1 METTKDI
8 FISYSRKDKDKILNL
23 LSALEAYKIKYWLDT
38 SEIDYSDTFPDRIA
52 SAIDNA
58 DSVLFICTEKSLN
71 AAYCKKELNYARI
84 NDKKIRAVLL
94 DGIVPRQGWFALE
107 YSNVNCVNYTDK
119 SQVDKLMQELED
131 AYQPEA
137 AETRRQEL
145 EAAKEAAIQRVREE
159 FERKK
164 QQAADE
170 AARKER
176 ERLEKES
183 EERKETVLTFTVKG
197 VSFKMIKVEGGTFT
211 MGATAE
217 QGKDAYDNERPA
229 HRVTLT
235 DDYYIGQTEVTQAL
249 WTVVMGS
256 NPSEFKG
263 DNLPVEQVSWY
274 DCQTFI
280 EKLNNLLSKELGGKR
295 FAFPTEAQ
303 WEFAARGG
311 NKSKGYTYAGSNNL
325 DDVAWYRDNS
335 GGMTHPV
342 AQKHPNELGLYDM
355 SGNVWEWCKDWYVR
369 YSSNAQTNP
378 QGPAIGAWRVLRGVS
393 WNFNAEDC
401 RVSFRD
407 YFNPDPAYQALGLR
421 LYFLGLRLCLLP

>member
-1 METTKDI
+1 MEMTKDI

-71 AAYCKKELNYARI
+71 ASYCKKELNYARI

-94 DGIVPRQGWFALE
+94 DGIVPRQGWFVLE

-137 AETRRQEL
+137 AEAHRQEL

-164 QQAADE
+164 QQAAEE

-183 EERKETVLTFTVKG
+183 EERKETVFTFTVKG
-197 VSFKMIKVEGGTFT
+197 VSFKMVKVSGGTFT
-211 MGATAE
+211 MGATPE
-217 QGKDAYDNERPA
+217 QGKDANDDERPV
-229 HRVTLT
+229 HKVTLS
-235 DDYYIGQTEVTQAL
+235 DYYIGQTEVTQAL
-249 WTVVMGS
+249 WTAVTGS
-256 NPSEFKG
+256 NPSKFEG
-263 DNLPVEQVSWY
+263 DNLPVEQVSWD

-280 EKLNNLLSKELGGKR
+280 EKLNSLYSNELGGKR
-295 FAFPTEAQ
+295 FALPTEAQ

-311 NKSKGYTYAGSNNL
+311 NKSKGYMYAGSNEI
-325 DDVAWYRDNS
+325 DDVAWYSGNS
-335 GGMTHPV
+335 GYVTSPV
-342 AQKHPNELGLYDM
+342 AQKKPNELGLYDM
-355 SGNVWEWCKDWYVR
+355 TGNVEEWCQDWYGD
-369 YSSNAQTNP
+369 YSSDAQTNP
-378 QGPAIGAWRVLRGVS
+378 QGPASGTDRVFRGGS
-393 WNFNAEDC
+393 WCKRARGC
-401 RVSFRD
+401 RVSI
-407 YFNPDPAYQALGLR
+407 R
-421 LYFLGLRLCLLP
+421 LDIMPGGHTSDLGLRLCLLP

>member
-8 FISYSRKDKDKILNL
+8 FISYSRKDKDNILNL

-52 SAIDNA
+52 NAIDNA

-71 AAYCKKELNYARI
+71 AVYCKKELNYARI

-107 YSNVNCVNYTDK
+107 YGDINCVNYTDK

-137 AETRRQEL
+137 AEARRQEL
-145 EAAKEAAIQRVREE
+145 EAAKEAARQRVREE

-164 QQAADE
+164 QQVADE

-183 EERKETVLTFTVKG
+183 EERKETVLTFTIKG

-211 MGATAE
+211 MGATEE
-217 QGKDAYDNERPA
+217 QEDDAYDWERPVYQ
-229 HRVTLT
+229 VTLS
-235 DDYYIGQTEVTQAL
+235 DYYIGQTEVTQAL
-249 WTVVMGS
+249 WTAVMGD
-256 NPSEFKG
+256 NPSDFKG
-263 DNLPVEQVSWY
+263 DNLPVEQVSWD

-280 EKLNNLLSKELGGKR
+280 KKLNSLLSNQLVGKH
-295 FAFPTEAQ
+295 FALPTEAQ
-303 WEFAARGG
+303 WEVAARGG
-311 NKSKGYTYAGSNNL
+311 KQSKGYKYAGSYNI
-325 DDVAWYRDNS
+325 DDVAWYDNNS
-335 GGMTHPV
+335 GDMSHPV
-342 AQKHPNELGLYDM
+342 AQKQPNELGLYDM
-355 SGNVWEWCKDWYVR
+355 SGNVCEWCQDWDFYN
-369 YSSNAQTNP
+369 SSNAQTNP
-378 QGPAIGAWRVLRGVS
+378 QGPAEGSNRVFRGGS
-393 WNFNAEDC
+393 WNYIAEFC
-401 RVSFRD
+401 RVSDRFSSAPGNR
-407 YFNPDPAYQALGLR
+407 YGYLG
-421 LYFLGLRLCLLP
+421 FRLCLIP

>member
-52 SAIDNA
+52 NAIDNA
-58 DSVLFICTEKSLN
+58 DSVLFICTENSLN
-71 AAYCKKELNYARI
+71 SAYCKKELNYARI
-84 NDKKIRAVLL
+84 NDKKICAVFL

-137 AETRRQEL
+137 AEARRQEL

-159 FERKK
+159 FERKM
-164 QQAADE
+164 QQAAE
-170 AARKER
+170 AAARKER
-176 ERLEKES
+176 ERLEKEK

-229 HRVTLT
+229 HQVTLT
-235 DDYYIGQTEVTQAL
+235 DYYIGQTQVTQAL
-249 WTVVMGS
+249 WKAVMGD
-256 NPSEFKG
+256 NPSKFTG
-263 DNLPVEQVSWY
+263 DNLPVEQVSWK
-274 DCQTFI
+274 DCQIFI
-280 EKLNNLLSKELGGKR
+280 EKLNSMLSKELGGKR
-295 FAFPTEAQ
+295 FALPTEAQ
-303 WEFAARGG
+303 WEYAARGG
-311 NKSKGYTYAGSNNL
+311 NQSKGYTYAGSKEI
-325 DDVAWYRDNS
+325 DDVAWCIHNS
-335 GGMTHPV
+335 GKQTHPV
-342 AQKHPNELGLYDM
+342 AQKRPNELGLYDM
-355 SGNVWEWCKDWYVR
+355 SGNVWEWCQDWYGN

-378 QGPAIGAWRVLRGVS
+378 QGPARGTNRVFRGGSWRY
-393 WNFNAEDC
+393 FTEYC
-401 RVSFRD
+401 RVSYRWGYKPGD
-407 YFNPDPAYQALGLR
+407 R
-421 LYFLGLRLCLLP
+421 IYFLGLRLCLIP